1 MTQLGAGWSVYN
13 SDAYDTAGV
22 SSATT
27 FSTSSSWVNTEKTHI
42 IGDQMSSNMS
52 ATLPVGPV
60 VAGMVLTYDSKTGLL
75 DPFATDDDGNPS
87 PINIPSSSS
96 QTLGYVLGYSISAY
110 LTLQYVAERKRT
122 ERVIFLVRA
131 DTQPV
136 LVDPLLSQDSET
148 ITKSGADV
156 GVPIINL
163 LDWTSI
169 AGTFMDLGQIVFP
182 DNPNIPGGQ
191 SVQICVQAGTAG
203 TVEPAFSD
211 IPGVTT
217 ADGGIIWS
225 SLGAATPPDNAVDW
239 TAISHVN
246 AGAVI
251 LPKKPFYVPYSALI
265 QSATDPG
272 GSPNAIPV
280 AEGQIVQAANGSF
293 QVCTL
298 GGNTDPR
305 IRLPPFSTTWGVVTT
320 AGSSQW
326 TSLGM
331 KLPSG
336 TTYHLATTAGTSGAL
351 WLIPPFNEGLHQQT
365 NDNGVV
371 WTCIGS
377 GDIPVGGVPGDTWSP
392 TYFATDRGQSSLQY
406 LAALVRAKLLY
417 RARCVEISF
426 DCDYGRG
433 VGLTARKT
441 VTLHDPRIAGGT
453 ALGKI
458 KSAVLSVSD
467 SGIAGCQVTIACT
480 AGYGNAV
487 DEQPGD
493 PTYVDA
499 GYVDDWQ
506 QYDNV
511 TVVLPTTTDLSYAP
525 IVYGAA
531 DDGLTFPL
539 TREMV
544 VVVDKFHQ
552 GEQGIAQA
560 ALTSMAV
567 QARLLPVV
575 SAGGAVA
582 RQSQLLMLGANSLDN
597 LLKLN
602 PSWQEFQFKPVN
614 AGPFNKVYN
623 VKFSDLQVPQGIDL
637 QSDTIT

>member
-1 MTQLGAGWSVYN
+1 MTDETGQ
-13 SDAYDTAGV
+13 
-22 SSATT
+22 
-27 FSTSSSWVNTEKTHI
+27 
-42 IGDQMSSNMS
+42 
-52 ATLPVGPV
+52 
-60 VAGMVLTYDSKTGLL
+60 TGLL
-75 DPFATDDDGNPS
+75 DPFATDDQGNPS
-87 PINIPSSSS
+87 PINIPPSSS
-96 QTLGYVLGYSISAY
+96 QSLGYVLGYSISAY

-156 GVPIINL
+156 GIPIINL

-169 AGTFMDLGQIVFP
+169 AGTSMDIGQIDFP
-182 DNPNIPGGQ
+182 DNPSIPGGQ
-191 SVQICVQAGTAG
+191 SVQICVEAGTAG

-217 ADGGIIWS
+217 ADGSINWS

-246 AGAVI
+246 AGTVI
-251 LPKKPFYVPYSALI
+251 LPKKPFYIPYSTLI
-265 QSATDPG
+265 QAATDPFG
-272 GSPNAIPV
+272 PQTGIAV

-293 QVCTL
+293 QVCTVA
-298 GGNTDPR
+298 GTTDPR
-305 IRLPPFSTTWGVVTT
+305 IQLPSFSTTWGVVTT
-320 AGSSQW
+320 VGSSLW
-326 TSLGM
+326 GSLGM

-336 TTYHLATTAGTSGAL
+336 TTFHIATTAGTSGPL
-351 WLIPPFNEGLHQQT
+351 WLVPPFNEGLHQQT

-392 TYFATDRGQSSLQY
+392 TYFASDRGQSSLQY

-417 RARCVEISF
+417 RARCVEIGF

-433 VGLTARKT
+433 VSLTARKT
-441 VTLHDPRIAGGT
+441 VTLHDPRIAGGL

-458 KSAVLSVSD
+458 KNAVLSVSD

-493 PTYVDA
+493 PIYVDD
-499 GYVDDWQ
+499 GYVDDYQ

-511 TVVLPTTTDLSYAP
+511 TVVLPTTTDLGYAP
-525 IVYGAA
+525 PVYAA
-531 DDGLTFPL
+531 TDDGLTFPL

-544 VVVDKFHQ
+544 VVVDQFHQ
-552 GEQGIAQA
+552 GEQGVAET
-560 ALTSMAV
+560 ALSSMAT
-567 QARLLPVV
+567 QARLVPVV
-575 SAGGAVA
+575 SAGGAIG
-582 RQSQLLMLGANSLDN
+582 RQSQLLMLQANSLDN

-602 PSWQEFQFKPVN
+602 PSWQEFQFRPVN

-623 VKFSDLQVPQGIDL
+623 VKFSDLQVPMGIDL
-637 QSDTIT
+637 ESDTITA